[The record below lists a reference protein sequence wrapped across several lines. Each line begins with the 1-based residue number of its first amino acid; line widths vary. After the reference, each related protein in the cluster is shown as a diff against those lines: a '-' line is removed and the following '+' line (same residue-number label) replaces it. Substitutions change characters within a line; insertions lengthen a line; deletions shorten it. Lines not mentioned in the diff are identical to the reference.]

1 MGLGETDSSLGG
13 HKQKFAHTKP
23 QRKGAVTP
31 QETIQTTC
39 SCWRVS
45 CGRWGVVDP
54 QGLTT
59 GTGALAAAVER
70 SLLVATLL
78 EVSINTTIGLA
89 DPRWPQVKQL
99 PGREYTLPISR

>member
-1 MGLGETDSSLGG
+1 M
-13 HKQKFAHTKP
+13 
-23 QRKGAVTP
+23 
-31 QETIQTTC
+31 
-39 SCWRVS
+39 
-45 CGRWGVVDP
+45 VDP